1 MEFKSK
7 LLCNSRACPSR
18 LCSQKAE
25 TCDKQRVHEFRF
37 SLGLTRVVTIVMIL
51 LSRIIRSVRPL
62 CFVARDRA

>member
-25 TCDKQRVHEFRF
+25 TCDKQRVHEFR
-37 SLGLTRVVTIVMIL
+37 IL
-51 LSRIIRSVRPL
+51 IGPDKSSNNSNDTVIEDYS
-62 CFVARDRA
+62 